1 MDDVEQLIAILTPA
15 AGLERA
21 RAVVQEAC
29 AELGVPFP
37 PGRESTR
44 TVAVL
49 LAQRSGAVGVA
60 VRLALRRE
68 STTPS
73 LRREPPAS
81 LKPAKERDVTPVRV
95 HREPRE
101 EPPAPP
107 TADLVELLSSALGE
121 ATAREVV
128 EATARRLGLDAAAL
142 GDRERQ
148 RILDLL
154 AEGSDYV
161 ATVARFAKAKVML
174 EKK

>member
-1 MDDVEQLIAILTPA
+1 MDDVEQLIAILAPA

-44 TVAVL
+44 NVAIL

-68 STTPS
+68 ATTPS
-73 LRREPPAS
+73 LRREPPS

-128 EATARRLGLDAAAL
+128 EATARRLGMEVSTL